1 MKNLLLTSCLV
12 MAAGITWSQK
22 APRITSLDELIGTE
36 KPALNVEQLK
46 DEGITIWSD
55 DFSEDTTWVLDNS
68 GQAGIEYGWNINAV
82 SDGWYSNNGISST
95 SGGNY
100 AELVNGVP
108 ANESQALDVV
118 YTMTTANPIDVIG
131 IGGTNQVTLE
141 FEQYGARFNDLQQI
155 LISTDG
161 IVFTPVGDNLDV
173 AVLSASGGAAYDN
186 PDLKQINLAT
196 ILETDNAPIWIQFSW
211 TTNFPSFAENPNV
224 WITYGWYIDDV
235 RLVTNPDNDLEITET
250 YWGTEGLNYYQIPL
264 TQVAPIDFEVA
275 VFNGGANTQT
285 NVALNA
291 DVNGGAFVGSSDPA
305 EIISLDTAILTL
317 SAPFT
322 PDANGNYTIIQTI
335 SSDSTDDVPGNNE
348 IDDISFAVGDF
359 IYARDNGSP
368 GGSTTNGVDGFESGN
383 LFDVWADQTLKAID
397 IRIPGGTNGAE
408 LGTEFYVKLYSVDAA
423 TGDFIYEMESDVLT
437 LTQQMQNT
445 SLTVPLLSPVNVIA
459 NTTYLAVIGSFGEG
473 LRVSTAGT
481 SEPQTSFFLDL
492 ADNTW
497 YYQTGT
503 PYVRLNFDPTIGI
516 EENNTAFSVGNVF
529 PNPVS
534 GEGTL
539 HVFMNNAQNMSMEIT
554 DLSGKLVG
562 VQSKSLNQGENKIT
576 LDTAQLSS
584 GIYTITLSSG
594 TTSFSR
600 KMIVQ

>member
-1 MKNLLLTSCLV
+1 MKNLLLISCLV
-12 MAAGITWSQK
+12 LTAGITWSQK
-22 APRITSLDELIGTE
+22 APRIASLDELIGTE
-36 KPALNVEQLK
+36 KPALNIEQLK

-55 DFSEDTTWVLDNS
+55 DFSEDTTWILDNN

-108 ANESQALDVV
+108 GNETQALDVV

-131 IGGTNQVTLE
+131 LGGTNQVTLE

-161 IVFTPVGDNLDV
+161 IEFTPVGDNLDV
-173 AVLSASGGAAYDN
+173 PVLSASGGAAYDN

-196 ILETDNAPIWIQFSW
+196 ILDTDNAPIWIQFSW

-317 SAPFT
+317 STPFT
-322 PDANGNYTIIQTI
+322 PDANGNYTIVQTI

-408 LGTEFYVKLYSVDAA
+408 LGTEFYVKLYSVDVA

-516 EENNTAFSVGNVF
+516 EENNTAFTVGNVF

-554 DLSGKLVG
+554 DLSGKLVS
-562 VQSKSLNQGENKIT
+562 VQSKSLNQGENKIA

-584 GIYTITLSSG
+584 GIYTVTLLSG

>member
-1 MKNLLLTSCLV
+1 MKKLLLISCLV
-12 MAAGITWSQK
+12 LTAGITWSQK
-22 APRITSLDELIGTE
+22 APRIASLDELIGTE
-36 KPALNVEQLK
+36 KPALNIEHLK

-55 DFSEDTTWVLDNS
+55 DFSDETTWVLDNS
-68 GQAGIEYGWNINAV
+68 GQQGVEYGWNINAV
-82 SDGWYSNNGISST
+82 SDGWYSTNGIGST

-100 AELVNGVP
+100 AELVNGDP
-108 ANESQALDVV
+108 SAETQALDVV
-118 YTMTTANPIDVIG
+118 YTMTTANPIDVITLA
-131 IGGTNQVTLE
+131 GTNEITLE
-141 FEQYGARFNDLQQI
+141 FEQFGARFNDLQQI
-155 LISTDG
+155 SYSTDG
-161 IVFTPVGDNLDV
+161 VVFTPIGDNNDIP
-173 AVLSASGGAAYDN
+173 VLSASGGSAYDN

-196 ILETDNAPIWIQFSW
+196 VLDMNSSPIWLQFSW
-211 TTNFPSFAENPNV
+211 TTNFPASAENPNV
-224 WITYGWYIDDV
+224 WVTYGWYIDDV
-235 RLVTNPDNDLEITET
+235 RLVTNPGNDLVITET

-275 VFNGGANTQT
+275 VFNGGVNEQS
-285 NVALNA
+285 NVVLSA
-291 DVNGGAFVGSSDPA
+291 DINEGAFVGSSDPA
-305 EIISLDTAILTL
+305 QINSLDTAILTL
-317 SAPFT
+317 STQFT
-322 PDANGNYTIIQTI
+322 PDANGDYNIVQTI
-335 SSDSTDDVPGNNE
+335 SADSTDDVPGNNE
-348 IDDISFAVGDF
+348 IDDVSFSVVDF

-368 GGSTTNGVDGFESGN
+368 GGSTTNGADGFESGN

-397 IRIPGGTNGAE
+397 IRIPGGTNGAQ
-408 LGTEFYVKLYSVDAA
+408 LGTEFYVKLYSVDVT

-445 SLTVPLLSPVNVIA
+445 SLTVPLLSPVNVIT

-503 PYVRLNFDPTIGI
+503 PYVRMNFDPTIGI
-516 EENNTAFSVGNVF
+516 EENHTTFMVGNIF

-539 HVFMNNAQNMSMEIT
+539 NVFMNNAQNMHMEIT
-554 DLSGKLVG
+554 DISGKLVG
-562 VQSKSLNQGENKIT
+562 SESRNLNQGENKIY
-576 LDTAQLSS
+576 LDTKQLSS
-584 GIYTITLSSG
+584 GIYTVTLASG
-594 TTSFSR
+594 TTSLSR